1 LHLEV
6 AVRQPVLT
14 QEEIVFL
21 HGWRTSNVSITEAV
35 VQRIAICY
43 PTESLSGQ
51 VAQWAQGHEDCRVET
66 VRSRSAMAIRGALG
80 DAQLALVDASDDHAQ
95 AIDLFSQAVARL
107 GARRASVYTERMH
120 DGLEDFVRTQGAWLL
135 LGPLTDQEWDDYFA
149 TMLPATRSNADRR
162 HSSWR
167 KAA

>member
-1 LHLEV
+1 M
-6 AVRQPVLT
+6 
-14 QEEIVFL
+14 
-21 HGWRTSNVSITEAV
+21 SITEAV

-51 VAQWAQGHEDCRVET
+51 VAQWGRNKDCRVET

-80 DAQLALVDASDDHAQ
+80 DAQLAVVDASDDHAQ
-95 AIDLFSQAVARL
+95 AIDLFSRRSP
-107 GARRASVYTERMH
+107 GWERRRASVYTERMH

-162 HSSWR
+162 HWSSQGGMKLGLSIR
-167 KAA
+167 RRPGRQTKSTRAFIREYNS